1 MIFDEA
7 AFIENGRDVYSSALP
22 TVSTGGHI
30 IMISTPNGKD
40 LLYYETCRLAKLKGT
55 KDWNEF
61 ELVELKWFQDPRY
74 NKFLEWT
81 RKNSETG
88 EVEVYKEP
96 TLDDKGNIKYD
107 QPHWDK
113 MLEEGWAPRSPWY
126 LKMCHQFNND
136 SMKIAQELDVSFLG
150 SAANVVEPEAI
161 QMQLD
166 LNVREPLYVDP
177 LCDDTWIWK
186 EAIEGHRY
194 LMAIDCSRGDAAD
207 RTAIEILD
215 MDGVDDDG
223 TPCLEQVLEYHGK
236 KLGDTIGEMAYH
248 YGRMYGEAFC
258 VVDCVGGTGDACV
271 LMMQRLGYKNLFY
284 DDVNLKTYTIQ
295 REASSIPVSTD
306 GRAPGFHTNA
316 VRDQMLT
323 GFANM
328 VRTNAIKIRSKRV
341 IAELD
346 TWIYKGPSARIDHQ
360 DGCHDDTLT
369 CLAMGTFVM
378 KFSMNKLIAAK
389 NRDKALLK
397 SWTAGS
403 NVPERPKVQSSTQI
417 SMAPK
422 IPMPIYQNSMLQQS
436 NPIFEAYKWLVK

>member
-1 MIFDEA
+1 M
-7 AFIENGRDVYSSALP
+7 S
-22 TVSTGGHI
+22 
-30 IMISTPNGKD
+30 
-40 LLYYETCRLAKLKGT
+40 
-55 KDWNEF
+55 
-61 ELVELKWFQDPRY
+61 
-74 NKFLEWT
+74 
-81 RKNSETG
+81 
-88 EVEVYKEP
+88 
-96 TLDDKGNIKYD
+96 
-107 QPHWDK
+107 
-113 MLEEGWAPRSPWY
+113 
-126 LKMCHQFNND
+126 
-136 SMKIAQELDVSFLG
+136 
-150 SAANVVEPEAI
+150 
-161 QMQLD
+161 
-166 LNVREPLYVDP
+166 
-177 LCDDTWIWK
+177 
-186 EAIEGHRY
+186 
-194 LMAIDCSRGDAAD
+194 IDCSRGDAAD

-215 MDGVDDDG
+215 MDGIDDDG

-248 YGRMYGEAFC
+248 YGKMYGEAFA

-323 GFANM
+323 GFADM
-328 VRTNAIKIRSKRV
+328 VRTNRIKIRSKRV

-389 NRDKALLK
+389 QRDKALLK
-397 SWTAGS
+397 SWVAGS
-403 NVPERPKVQSSTQI
+403 NVAERPKLKPNQPI
-417 SMAPK
+417 SAAPSR
-422 IPMPIYQNSMLQQS
+422 PMPIYS
-436 NPIFEAYKWLVK
+436 NNMIGKGTSQFDAYRWLLR

>member
-1 MIFDEA
+1 
-7 AFIENGRDVYSSALP
+7 
-22 TVSTGGHI
+22 
-30 IMISTPNGKD
+30 MISTPNGKD

-61 ELVELKWFQDPRY
+61 ELVEMKWYQDLRY

-81 RKNSETG
+81 RKNNETG

-96 TLDDKGNIKYD
+96 TLNEKGDVKYD
-107 QPHWDK
+107 QKHWDE
-113 MLEEGWAPRSPWY
+113 MLKEGWAPRSPWY

-166 LNVREPLYVDP
+166 LNVREPLYVDK
-177 LCDDTWIWK
+177 LCEDTWIWK

-223 TPCLEQVLEYHGK
+223 MPCLEQVLEYHGK

-323 GFANM
+323 GFAEM

-389 NRDKALLK
+389 QRDKALLK
-397 SWTAGS
+397 SWVAGA
-403 NVPERPKVQSSTQI
+403 NVVERPKSATSKEL
-417 SMAPK
+417 SMTPTPK
-422 IPMPIYQNSMLQQS
+422 RPMPFYQNNMVRQYNSAMD
-436 NPIFEAYKWLVK
+436 AYKWLVQ